1 MGSAIIDAIKSG
13 LGLIGDLAS
22 EFLNGFTTL
31 FWDATANSG
40 SGALTVFG
48 QYALIML
55 GVAITFAVVSLV
67 MRVIR
72 GNTGA

>member
-22 EFLNGFTTL
+22 EFLTGFSTL
-31 FWDATANSG
+31 FWDSTANSG

-48 QYALIML
+48 TYALVML
-55 GVAITFAVVSLV
+55 GVAITFAVISLV
-67 MRVIR
+67 MNLVR
-72 GNTGA
+72 GGTGA

>member
-1 MGSAIIDAIKSG
+1 MGTAIIDAIKSG

-31 FWDATANSG
+31 FWDETANSG
-40 SGALTVFG
+40 AGALTSFANF
-48 QYALIML
+48 ALIML
-55 GVAITFAVVSLV
+55 GVAITFAVVTLC

>member
-1 MGSAIIDAIKSG
+1 MGTEIINAIKSG

-40 SGALTVFG
+40 AGALTQFG
-48 QYALIML
+48 VYAFVML
-55 GVAITFAVVSLV
+55 GVAITFAVIGLCLNLV
-67 MRVIR
+67 R
-72 GNTGA
+72 GSTGV